1 MNKKEELRESIR
13 KNYSEVAAK
22 GAAGCGCSC
31 SSGCCDPADLT
42 ELAVNIGYT
51 EADLAGIPDGANMG
65 LGCGNPLAIAAL
77 KKGETV
83 LDLGSGGGFD
93 CFLARRMVGESG
105 RVIGVDM
112 TPNMIK
118 LARENAE
125 KSGYENVEFRLGE
138 IEHLPVADESV
149 DIIISNCVI
158 NLSLD
163 KARVFRDA
171 FRVLKPGGRLSIS
184 DVVATA
190 ELPVQLRED
199 LEMLSGCVA
208 GAEYVDNIR
217 LMLEAAGFIN
227 IKMRPKDNSRDIIK
241 SWIPGRNVEDYVA
254 SYLIEASK
262 DHKERE
268 TLKKLT
274 IEWKHL
280 DVEGETC
287 DRCYDTG
294 ENLANEVK
302 RMNRA
307 LQPKGIT
314 VELVET
320 KLDEGNIRESNT
332 LLFNGEPIENILDIE
347 IFDNYCESCTSMLG
361 KDIYCRAVR
370 FEGNEYDDVPAKAI
384 RQAAYKVLGIGEV
397 KKTTKSSC
405 CGGDSDCCC

>member
-1 MNKKEELRESIR
+1 MSEKEDRRESIR
-13 KNYSEVAAK
+13 KNYAEVAKK
-22 GAAGCGCSC
+22 GLSGCGCSC
-31 SSGCCDPADLT
+31 SGSCCSPADLT
-42 ELAVNIGYT
+42 ELAVNVGYT
-51 EADLAGIPDGANMG
+51 EADLAGVPDGANMG

-77 KKGETV
+77 KEGETV

-93 CFLARRMVGESG
+93 CFLARRKVGDTG
-105 RVIGVDM
+105 HVIGVDM
-112 TPNMIK
+112 TPDMIK

-138 IEHLPVADESV
+138 IEHLPVADDSV
-149 DIIISNCVI
+149 DVIISNCVI

-163 KARVFRDA
+163 KAQVFSDA
-171 FRVLKPGGRLSIS
+171 LRVLKPGGRLSIS

-190 ELPVQLRED
+190 ELPDQLRED

-208 GAEYVDNIR
+208 GAEYVEDIR
-217 LMLEAAGFIN
+217 LMLKNAGFEN
-227 IKMRPKDNSRDIIK
+227 ISMKPKDNSRDILK
-241 SWIPGRNVEDYVA
+241 SWIPDANIADYVA

-262 DHKERE
+262 KRTEKE

-294 ENLANEVK
+294 ENLANEVT
-302 RMNRA
+302 RMNKA
-307 LQPKGIT
+307 FQPNGII
-314 VELVET
+314 VEFLET
-320 KLDEGNIRESNT
+320 KLDADSIPESNKM
-332 LLFNGEPIENILDIE
+332 LFNGVPIENILDIE
-347 IFDNYCESCTSMLG
+347 IFNNYCESCTSMLG

-384 RQAAYKVLGIGEV
+384 RQAAYKVLGIAEV

-405 CGGDSDCCC
+405 CGGDNYCC